1 MLSRFNQS
9 HLFDI
14 SVSPKQTL
22 TQQPFEAKMT
32 KGSLT
37 QIHNDTLSKIEG
49 YDYSDLLSKLD
60 MLYRQLNNMP
70 GHAPRMIRNE
80 WKITLM
86 LICQSMG
93 LSVQLFPGLNISR
106 SPDDAVVVCGEH
118 TDTRLT
124 GLNFDSLFWTIQTSE
139 ATRLKGLGKGIHTIG
154 NFETILEYRKEISH
168 NSSNNLLLFCDVNIH
183 EDLMPHLPRA
193 VATDVIALTIE
204 GSVSAIPFILANG
217 KEWIFG
223 VVSIEPGGKKQCL
236 HTAVLT
242 FDGKHITLMTALYVW
257 ANRPATELFDILAN

>member
-1 MLSRFNQS
+1 
-9 HLFDI
+9 
-14 SVSPKQTL
+14 
-22 TQQPFEAKMT
+22 
-32 KGSLT
+32 
-37 QIHNDTLSKIEG
+37 
-49 YDYSDLLSKLD
+49 
-60 MLYRQLNNMP
+60 
-70 GHAPRMIRNE
+70 MIRNE

-139 ATRLKGLGKGIHTIG
+139 ATRLKGRFNQSVYPHKMLTCAGLGKGIHTIG

-168 NSSNNLLLFCDVNIH
+168 NSSNNLLLFCDVNIN

-193 VATDVIALTIE
+193 VATDVIA
-204 GSVSAIPFILANG
+204 
-217 KEWIFG
+217 
-223 VVSIEPGGKKQCL
+223 
-236 HTAVLT
+236 
-242 FDGKHITLMTALYVW
+242 
-257 ANRPATELFDILAN
+257 